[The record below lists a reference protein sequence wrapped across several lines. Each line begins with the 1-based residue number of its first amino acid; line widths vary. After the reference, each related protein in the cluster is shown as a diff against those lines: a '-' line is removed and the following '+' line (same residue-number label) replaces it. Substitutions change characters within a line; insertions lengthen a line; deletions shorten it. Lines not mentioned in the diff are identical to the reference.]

1 MNHSKKKSA
10 ALKGRILCLTSNF
23 PRWKGDST
31 TPFVLHLAQDL
42 KRLGWKVDVLAPH
55 APDTARREKIGGV
68 QVERFQYLWPAG
80 AETVCYQG
88 GALINLRK
96 NRKNLLKLP
105 ALVAAEWTAV
115 LNRLAVRRY
124 DLLHS
129 HWILPQGFVGA
140 LSAGLMGTPH
150 VVTVHGGDVF
160 ALNGGLLQRF
170 KRFALGAANAVT
182 VNSSVTEKAV
192 RSIHGDIKNLNRIP
206 MGVDIIDVGRQSH
219 SVQAIRRQYRRGN
232 GPLLVFVG
240 RIVEEKGIGDI
251 IEATDLLKTKFP
263 DITALIVG
271 EGQQRK
277 HFEKY
282 TADKNLSRHV
292 LFTGWVQPKDILY
305 YLAAADIFVGPS
317 RTAGDGWVEAQG
329 LTFLEAMVART
340 PVIASRIGGIVD
352 SVKHEK
358 TGLLVDENSPGQ
370 IAEAV
375 ERIIAQPNLK
385 KNIVK
390 NGYDL
395 SVKNFSRNTSAV
407 AFSNLF
413 SRLIKQTKDIQP

>member
-1 MNHSKKKSA
+1 MQNSL
-10 ALKGRILCLTSNF
+10 LKGRILCLTSNF

-42 KRLGWKVDVLAPH
+42 QRLGWKVDVLAPH

-68 QVERFQYLWPAG
+68 QVERFQYLWPVG

-96 NRKNLLKLP
+96 NRNNFLKLP
-105 ALVAAEWTAV
+105 ALVAAEWGAV
-115 LNRLAVRRY
+115 LCRLASRRY

-129 HWILPQGFVGA
+129 HWILPQGFVGS
-140 LSAGLMGTPH
+140 LSAGFMGIPH
-150 VVTVHGGDVF
+150 VITVHGGDVF
-160 ALNGGLLQRF
+160 ALKGGLLQIF
-170 KRFALGAANAVT
+170 KRVSLGAANAVT

-192 RSIHGDIKNLNRIP
+192 RSIHGEIKNLKRIP
-206 MGVDIIDVGRQSH
+206 MGVDIIDVDRKSH
-219 SVQAIRRQYRRGN
+219 SVDMIRKKYCRGN

-251 IEATDLLKTKFP
+251 IEATDLLKSKFP

-282 TADKNLSRHV
+282 VADKGLSRQV
-292 LFTGWVQPKDILY
+292 LFTGWIQPHDILH

-317 RTAGDGWVEAQG
+317 RTAGDGWIEAQG

-340 PVIASRIGGIVD
+340 PVIATRVGGIVD
-352 SVKHEK
+352 SVKHEQ
-358 TGLLVDENSPGQ
+358 TGLLVDENSPEQ

-375 ERIIAQPNLK
+375 ERIVTQPNLK
-385 KNIVK
+385 KNMVG

-413 SRLIKQTKDIQP
+413 SRLIK

>member
-1 MNHSKKKSA
+1 MEKKSSS
-10 ALKGRILCLTSNF
+10 LKGRILCLTSNF

-42 KRLGWKVDVLAPH
+42 QELGWKVDVLAPH
-55 APDTARREKIGGV
+55 APDTARRENIGGV

-96 NRKNLLKLP
+96 NKKNLLKLP

-115 LNRLAVRRY
+115 LHRLANRRY

-140 LSAGLMGTPH
+140 LSAGLMGTPY

-160 ALNGGLLQRF
+160 ALKGGLLQRF
-170 KRFALGAANAVT
+170 KQFSLGAADAVT
-182 VNSSVTEKAV
+182 VNSSVTENAV
-192 RSIHGDIKNLNRIP
+192 RAIHGEIKNLNRIP
-206 MGVDIIDVGRQSH
+206 MGVDIIDVDRKSH

-251 IEATDLLKTKFP
+251 IEATNLLKTRFP

-282 TADKNLSRHV
+282 AADKGLSRQV
-292 LFTGWVQPKDILY
+292 LFTGWVQPQEILH

-340 PVIASRIGGIVD
+340 PVIATRIGGIVD

-358 TGLLVDENSPGQ
+358 TGLLVDEKSPGQ
-370 IAEAV
+370 IAAAV
-375 ERIIAQPNLK
+375 EGLFTQPALE
-385 KNIVK
+385 KNMVK

-395 SVKNFSRNTSAV
+395 TVTGFSRDISAV
-407 AFSNLF
+407 TFSKLF
-413 SRLIKQTKDIQP
+413 SRLIKHNAEKRA